1 MTHFIE
7 YRRIWHMSSTSKV
20 KYQESKSVKAVKTK
34 LKNQKVIEFHWWFDV
49 VEATIF
55 TFSLLISKVVM

>member
-20 KYQESKSVKAVKTK
+20 KYPESKSEKAVKNI
-34 LKNQKVIEFHWWFDV
+34 LRNQVIEFHWWFDV
-49 VEATIF
+49 VEASI
-55 TFSLLISKVVM
+55 FSLLISKVVI